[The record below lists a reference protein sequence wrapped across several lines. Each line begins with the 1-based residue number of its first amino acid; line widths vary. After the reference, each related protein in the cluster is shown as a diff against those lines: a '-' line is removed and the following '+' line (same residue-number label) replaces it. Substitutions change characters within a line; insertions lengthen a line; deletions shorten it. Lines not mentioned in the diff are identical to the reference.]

1 MKPSC
6 CGLESV
12 WVDNV
17 PGKEYYFC
25 TECREEVPEIIET
38 VFTPTN
44 TILSDDEIAEFWRM
58 LP

>member
-1 MKPSC
+1 MPTC
-6 CGLESV
+6 CGLDSV

-25 TECREEVPEIIET
+25 TECREEVVEIIT
-38 VFTPTN
+38 TTFHPTDS
-44 TILSDDEIAEFWRM
+44 TLTEDEIAEFWRM